1 VPPGPTGSRWGR
13 AAPLPALEGP
23 RVVAFGGGHGLA
35 VSLRALRRVTDQL
48 TAVVGVAD
56 DGGSSGK
63 LRTQFGVPPP
73 GDLRMALAA
82 LCGDDTWGRTWSR
95 VVQHRFGGNGDLRGH
110 SLGNLLIAA
119 LWEET
124 GDVVGG
130 LDLVASLLGAQ
141 GRVLP
146 VALAPLEIVA
156 EVVLPGAA
164 GTVQVRGQVAV
175 ATTQGRVAS
184 VRIEP
189 ANPPPCTEALV
200 AVAEA
205 DHLVLGPGSWY
216 TSVTAPL
223 LVPELRRAVR
233 ESPAERSLVLN
244 LCPQPGET
252 SGFDPHTHLEVW
264 RRDFPDI
271 RLDHVFVDPATVPD
285 PRRLA
290 GAAAAAGAELVLRDL
305 ADGDPALGHHDPDLL
320 AAAFASVKGRGRITP
335 WP

>member
-1 VPPGPTGSRWGR
+1 M
-13 AAPLPALEGP
+13 EGP

-35 VSLRALRRVTDQL
+35 VTLRALRRVTEQL
-48 TAVVGVAD
+48 TAIVGVAD
-56 DGGSSGK
+56 DGGSSGR
-63 LRTQFGVPPP
+63 LREQFGVPPP

-82 LCGDDTWGRTWSR
+82 LCGDDAWGRTWSR

-124 GDVVGG
+124 GDVVAG

-146 VALAPLEIVA
+146 VSLAPLEFVA
-156 EVVLPGAA
+156 QVQFPGQDGLAE
-164 GTVQVRGQVAV
+164 VRGQACVAV
-175 ATTQGRVAS
+175 TQGRVVS
-184 VRIEP
+184 VRVEP
-189 ANPPPCTEALV
+189 ANPPPCAEALA

-223 LVPELRRAVR
+223 LVPHLRAAVR
-233 ESPAERSLVLN
+233 DTRAERSLVLN

-264 RRDFPDI
+264 SRDFPDI
-271 RLDHVFVDPATVPD
+271 RLDHVFADPATVPD
-285 PRRLA
+285 LARL
-290 GAAAAAGAELVLRDL
+290 AAAAARTGAELVLRDL

-320 AAAFASVKGRGRITP
+320 AAAFAGVKGRGRIAP
-335 WP
+335 WL